1 MYLSKLQNV
10 FVQISNVFI
19 QSAKCICNK
28 LENIFVQI
36 IKCIGLKCKIYFS
49 QIAKYVC
56 PKLQNT
62 LVPDCKI

>member
-36 IKCIGLKCKIYFS
+36 MSK
-49 QIAKYVC
+49 IAKSFC
-56 PKLQNT
+56 LKLQN
-62 LVPDCKI
+62 V